1 MLSLT
6 TAKALHE
13 AGLAWTPA
21 DLDFFAIPLPGFEDQ
36 VFAISNMTVLAEPIR
51 QNLAL
56 TFHGVAEWTLDHIW
70 AGEAIWLPR
79 EDQLR
84 DLLEDRLSGQP
95 GGGLCLCA
103 VSLGYRCEL
112 RQQGQTL
119 AFEEFEAS
127 EAYAAA
133 LIHLLRSSGHN
144 RLMASVS

>member
-6 TAKALHE
+6 TAKALHD

-21 DLDFFAIPLPGFEDQ
+21 ELDFFAIPLPGFEDQ

-51 QNLAL
+51 ETLAL

-84 DLLEDRLSGQP
+84 ELVEERLVGQP
-95 GGGLCLCA
+95 GGGLCLDT
-103 VSLGYRCEL
+103 VPLGYRCEARL
-112 RQQGQTL
+112 QGQTL
-119 AFEEFEAS
+119 AFEAFDAS
-127 EAYAAA
+127 EAYGAA
-133 LIHLLRSSGHN
+133 LLHLLATESRE
-144 RLMASVS
+144 